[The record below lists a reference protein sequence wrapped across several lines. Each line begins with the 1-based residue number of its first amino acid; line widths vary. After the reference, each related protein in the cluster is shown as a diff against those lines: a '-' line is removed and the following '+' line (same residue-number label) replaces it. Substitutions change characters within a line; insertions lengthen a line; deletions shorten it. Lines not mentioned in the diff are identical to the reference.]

1 MFKVI
6 HLPKLFA
13 LLCMMTFMTSC
24 AALSNWLP
32 SAGPHSAQVSKTS
45 AKVDGSG
52 IEIVE
57 LDDSVNRRLLANQTK
72 NLFSNVFGSG
82 SLAPFVIDAGDVLE
96 VTVWEAPPAVLFSSS
111 SISSI
116 SAIRSGGSTTLPVQM
131 VDREGTINIPFVG
144 QVSVSGRSPAQV
156 QTEIMHKLENKAN
169 QPQVLVRVISN
180 NTANVTVVGE
190 VAASARVP
198 LTPKGERLLDALAAA
213 GGVRQPINK
222 MTLQVT
228 RGKQVVALPLDTI
241 IRDPEQNILLQAGDV
256 VTSMFQPLSFMA
268 LGASGKNEEINFETQ
283 GISLMQALARVG
295 GLQDNRANSR
305 GVFIF
310 RFESPENV
318 NAPESKVRTS
328 DGKVPVIYRVDFK
341 NPASFFFAQNFYMQN
356 QDIMYVSNAPVADL
370 QKFLNV
376 VVSVVYP
383 INNIV
388 NFGK

>member
-1 MFKVI
+1 MFKI
-6 HLPKLFA
+6 TGLFKLFA
-13 LLCMMTFMTSC
+13 LFCMMISIVSCGTFK
-24 AALSNWLP
+24 WLP
-32 SAGPHSAQVSKTS
+32 SAGPDAGQVARVS

-52 IEIVE
+52 IEVIQ
-57 LDDSVNRRLLANQTK
+57 LDDAVNRRLLANRTK
-72 NLFSNVFGSG
+72 NLFSQVFGAG
-82 SLAPFVIDAGDVLE
+82 SQTPFVIDAGDVLE

-111 SISSI
+111 SISSV
-116 SAIRSGGSTTLPVQM
+116 STVRSGGSTTLPPQM
-131 VDREGTINIPFVG
+131 VNREGTINIPFVG
-144 QVSVSGRSPAQV
+144 QVLVSGRSPTQV
-156 QTEIMHKLENKAN
+156 QAEIMHKLENKAN

-222 MTLQVT
+222 MTLQLT
-228 RGKQVVALPLDTI
+228 RGKQVVALPLDTV
-241 IRDPEQNILLQAGDV
+241 IRDPEQNILLQPGDV

-295 GLQDNRANSR
+295 GLQDGRANAQ

-310 RFESPENV
+310 RFESPENI
-318 NAPESKVRTS
+318 NASESKVRTP

-356 QDIMYVSNAPVADL
+356 KDVMYVSNASAADL

-376 VVSVVYP
+376 VVSVIYP
-383 INNIV
+383 INSIV